1 MTRVKNSV
9 TAHNRHK
16 KILKKASGYYGA
28 RSRSY
33 RIAYQS
39 VLKSGQYAYRDRRQK
54 KRLFRRLWINRI
66 NAAARKYNIS
76 YNYLING
83 LNKSAIYI
91 NRKILSEIAIFDQT
105 TFSILVDKIKTNLK
119 NV

>member
-28 RSRSY
+28 RSRTY

-39 VLKSGQYAYRDRRQK
+39 VLKSGQYSYRDRRQK

-66 NAAARKYNIS
+66 NAAARQYGMS
-76 YNYLING
+76 YNYLINR
-83 LNKSAIYI
+83 LNKSSICI
-91 NRKILSEIAIFDQT
+91 NRKILSEIATFDKT
-105 TFSILVDKIKTNLK
+105 TFSNLINKIGRAH
-119 NV
+119 V

>member
-16 KILKKASGYYGA
+16 KILKKATGYYGA

-54 KRLFRRLWINRI
+54 KRLFRKLWIHRI
-66 NAAARKYNIS
+66 NAAARRYGIS

-83 LNKSAIYI
+83 LKKSAIYI
-91 NRKILSEIAIFDQT
+91 NRKILSEIAIADQT
-105 TFSILVDKIKTNLK
+105 TFSMLIDQIKNNIN